1 MIIRICYRPYFFGL
15 SVTKVSV
22 IITMVLV
29 LSSSLAGCTSETEP
43 LTENEIGD
51 LAVVVTLDFRDQGN
65 QTANL
70 AERLTDDSI
79 TFDPVFVAP
88 NVTAYR
94 VMEELQLRENFTID
108 VTYYVG
114 MGAFVHTIDGVSGA
128 DDWSTYWGFY
138 DEGEM
143 AEVGASTFPITSDVN
158 ISWIL
163 TPAGDY

>member
-1 MIIRICYRPYFFGL
+1 MPHFFRLISMSRVSLMFAMII
-15 SVTKVSV
+15 V
-22 IITMVLV
+22 
-29 LSSSLAGCTSETEP
+29 SSSLLSGCTSETEP
-43 LTENEIGD
+43 LAEDEIGD
-51 LAVVVTLDFRDQGN
+51 LSVVVTLDFGDQGN

-70 AERLTDDSI
+70 AERLTDGSI
-79 TFDPVFVAP
+79 TFDPVLVAP

-138 DEGEM
+138 EEDEM
-143 AEVGASTFPITSDVN
+143 AEVGASTFSITSNIN

-163 TPAGDY
+163 TPSGDY

>member
-1 MIIRICYRPYFFGL
+1 MSRVSLMFAMIIVC
-15 SVTKVSV
+15 
-22 IITMVLV
+22 
-29 LSSSLAGCTSETEP
+29 SSLLSGCTSETEP
-43 LTENEIGD
+43 LAEDEIGD
-51 LAVVVTLDFRDQGN
+51 LSVVVTLDFGDQGN

-70 AERLTDDSI
+70 AERLTDGSI
-79 TFDPVFVAP
+79 TFDPVLVAP
-88 NVTAYR
+88 NVSAYR

-138 DEGEM
+138 EEDEM
-143 AEVGASTFPITSDVN
+143 AEVGASTFSITSNIN

-163 TPAGDY
+163 TPSGDY

>member
-1 MIIRICYRPYFFGL
+1 MTRVSLMFAMIIA
-15 SVTKVSV
+15 
-22 IITMVLV
+22 
-29 LSSSLAGCTSETEP
+29 SSSLLSGCTSETEP
-43 LTENEIGD
+43 LAEDEIGD
-51 LAVVVTLDFRDQGN
+51 LSVVVTLDFGDQGN

-70 AERLTDDSI
+70 AERLTDGSI
-79 TFDPVFVAP
+79 TFDPVLVAP

-138 DEGEM
+138 EEDEM
-143 AEVGASTFPITSDVN
+143 AEVGASTFSITSNIN

-163 TPAGDY
+163 TPSGDY

>member
-1 MIIRICYRPYFFGL
+1 MPHFFRVNSMSRVSLMFAMII
-15 SVTKVSV
+15 V
-22 IITMVLV
+22 
-29 LSSSLAGCTSETEP
+29 SSSLLSGCTSETEP
-43 LTENEIGD
+43 LAEDEIGD
-51 LAVVVTLDFRDQGN
+51 LSVVVTIDFGDQGN

-70 AERLTDDSI
+70 AERLTDGSI
-79 TFDPVFVAP
+79 TFDPVLVAP

-138 DEGEM
+138 EEDEM
-143 AEVGASTFPITSDVN
+143 AEVGASTFSITSNVN

-163 TPAGDY
+163 TPSGDY

>member
-1 MIIRICYRPYFFGL
+1 MSRVSLMFAMII
-15 SVTKVSV
+15 V
-22 IITMVLV
+22 
-29 LSSSLAGCTSETEP
+29 SSSLLSGCTSETEP
-43 LTENEIGD
+43 LAEDEIGD
-51 LAVVVTLDFRDQGN
+51 LSVVVTLDFGDQGN

-70 AERLTDDSI
+70 AERLTDGSI
-79 TFDPVFVAP
+79 TFDPVLVAP
-88 NVTAYR
+88 NVSAYR

-138 DEGEM
+138 EEDEM
-143 AEVGASTFPITSDVN
+143 AEVGASTFSITSNVN

-163 TPAGDY
+163 TPSGDY